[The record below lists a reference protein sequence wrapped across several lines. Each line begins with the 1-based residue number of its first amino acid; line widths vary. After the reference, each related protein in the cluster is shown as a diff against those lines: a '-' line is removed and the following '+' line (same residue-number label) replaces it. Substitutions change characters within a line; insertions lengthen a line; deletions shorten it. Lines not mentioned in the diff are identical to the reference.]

1 MSNKT
6 LRASLYFLGAVTALY
21 VLVTLLRSDDER
33 ATSGVAA
40 ALASINGQQLTR
52 IEFASP
58 LNRFLLQKEGDGWT
72 VNHYVADTAVV
83 HRLLRAI
90 DSAEV
95 REVAA
100 ANPDHHLDLGI
111 TADSA
116 RKMVTDGG
124 VTILFGK
131 HARNRSRTGYVRLP
145 DSDTV
150 HFVYGDLRYSVGRT
164 LFEWRNKV
172 MLRVDT
178 SAVAAVHVT
187 RDGATTVYERRD
199 STWTVNG
206 EEASAR
212 TVRNTIRD
220 MLQEL
225 AEVRASGFVDE
236 DFETEGEIGFV
247 RALDADGNELA
258 SLSLSEG
265 SGSHIGSTPASPYV
279 FRMPRF
285 RFDRIMPEP
294 PGEDEG

>member
-21 VLVTLLRSDDER
+21 VLVTLVSADDEQ
-33 ATSGVAA
+33 AASGLAA
-40 ALASINGQQLTR
+40 VLASINGQQLTR
-52 IEFASP
+52 IEFTNP
-58 LNRFLLQKEGDGWT
+58 RHKFLLQKEGDGWT
-72 VNHYVADTAVV
+72 VNDYVADTAVV

-100 ANPDHHLDLGI
+100 ANPDSHLGLGI

-131 HARNRSRTGYVRLP
+131 HVQNRSRTGYVRLP

-150 HFVYGDLRYSVGRT
+150 HFVYGDLRYSVGRS

-206 EEASAR
+206 EEAGAR

-247 RALDADGNELA
+247 RALDAGGNELA
-258 SLSLSEG
+258 SLWLSES
-265 SGSHIGSTPASPYV
+265 SGSHIASTPASPYV
-279 FRMPRF
+279 FRMPKF